1 MYLLFLVDYLYTG
14 KKTEYLRKQYVFN
27 TTAELDKYT
36 GKYVFN
42 IDILWFGM
50 YVWTIKYSSISF
62 MWTNDAG
69 SFKVYLFVQQD
80 AHLTQVSHDAGFF
93 EWYLLVQ
100 GVLQSLTFQ

>member
-50 YVWTIKYSSISF
+50 YV
-62 MWTNDAG
+62 
-69 SFKVYLFVQQD
+69 
-80 AHLTQVSHDAGFF
+80 
-93 EWYLLVQ
+93 
-100 GVLQSLTFQ
+100 